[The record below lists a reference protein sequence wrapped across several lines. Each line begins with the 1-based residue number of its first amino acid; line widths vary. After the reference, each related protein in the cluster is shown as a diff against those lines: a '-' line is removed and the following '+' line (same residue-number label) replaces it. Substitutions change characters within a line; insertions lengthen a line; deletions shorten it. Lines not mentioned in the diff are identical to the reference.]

1 MVGGGWLLTVLLGLS
16 AAMGAH
22 PAHTSSAELVQ
33 QDDSVRVAIR
43 VFADDIAEAG
53 ALLPYLE
60 QRFGLVDGR
69 GRPVVL
75 RCDGAAREGDVMVIR
90 LRGRVPAG
98 LAGARVRHGVLTDRF
113 ADQVNVVRAA
123 YGGRNATL
131 IFTRGD
137 GPKALP

>member
-1 MVGGGWLLTVLLGLS
+1 MTGGRWLLAGLLGFS
-16 AAMGAH
+16 APVRAH
-22 PAHTSSAELVQ
+22 PAHTSSAELIQ

-53 ALLPYLE
+53 ALLPYLAE
-60 QRFGLVDGR
+60 HFGLEDGR

-75 RCDGAAREGDVMVIR
+75 RYDGPTREGDVLVIR
-90 LRGRVPAG
+90 MRGRIPAG
-98 LAGARVRHGVLTDRF
+98 LAGARLRNGILTDRF

-123 YGGRNATL
+123 YGSRTATL